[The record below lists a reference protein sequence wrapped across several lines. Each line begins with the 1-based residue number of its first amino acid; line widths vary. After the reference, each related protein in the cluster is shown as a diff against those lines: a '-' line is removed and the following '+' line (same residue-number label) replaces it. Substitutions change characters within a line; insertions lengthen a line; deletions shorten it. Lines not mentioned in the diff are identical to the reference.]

1 MIRDSGII
9 YPLVL
14 VVGCD
19 KTGKT
24 TLINN
29 LVLSMNKIDELLGNK
44 GASYAVWKGIK
55 PVDSEQAMR
64 TAHTLLDAMLL
75 SQTVAM
81 PLILDRFN
89 VPDEWVYSTAMKKPV
104 PTKVRESYEL
114 AEHRLWARNFIVLY
128 CEASSDDIA
137 KRFETENEEDVPIEA
152 IQAIQEKYED
162 WLELANQ
169 HEVPILR
176 LNSSANVE
184 ETLTEAALA
193 AITGQEVDPGFVY
206 NGRMSEEEQV

>member
-1 MIRDSGII
+1 MIKNSGII

-29 LVLSMNKIDELLGNK
+29 LVLNMNKIDELLGGK
-44 GASYAVWKGIK
+44 GDSYAVWKGVK
-55 PVDSEQAMR
+55 PVSSEQAMR
-64 TAHTLLDAMLL
+64 TASMLLD
-75 SQTVAM
+75 TVVGPYSM

-89 VPDEWVYSTAMKKPV
+89 IPDEWVYSTALKKLISDEV
-104 PTKVRESYEL
+104 KEMYEL
-114 AEHRLWARNFIVLY
+114 AEYRLWNRGVLVIY
-128 CEASSDDIA
+128 CEASSEDIVE
-137 KRFETENEEDVPIEA
+137 RFETENEKDVPVAA
-152 IQAIQEKYED
+152 IRAIQEKYED
-162 WLELANQ
+162 WLEWTSR
-169 HEVPILR
+169 HHVPILR

-193 AITGQEVDPGFVY
+193 AITGQEVDPEFVY
-206 NGRMSEEEQV
+206 KGRMSEEEQV